1 MSEPRAQSLEDEARA
16 WAADHADEP
25 QPAPAAPS
33 SSAPNPNEPGSSAT
47 PAASSSS
54 SSSSA
59 DNEDD
64 DEKPVTPEEAAAF
77 FVGLIDIGLSNFVS
91 ERLAFKPKQ
100 EAKLV
105 RLAVPLARKYLPDTA
120 DLVSPEVAFGV
131 GLAAI
136 CLKNYTSSPEPD
148 SAPASPPGGSEQAGR
163 SSGGPSTEASVDG
176 RSVHAEVL
184 Q

>member
-1 MSEPRAQSLEDEARA
+1 MSEPRAQGLEDEARA
-16 WAADHADEP
+16 WAADNAEDLP
-25 QPAPAAPS
+25 PAAGPAAPS
-33 SSAPNPNEPGSSAT
+33 SPPPNPNEPGSSAT

-54 SSSSA
+54 SSA
-59 DNEDD
+59 DDEDD
-64 DEKPVTPEEAAAF
+64 DEKPVSPEEAAAF

-105 RLAVPLARKYLPDTA
+105 KLAVPLAKKYLPDTS
-120 DLVSPEVAFGV
+120 DLVSPELAFGI

-148 SAPASPPGGSEQAGR
+148 QAPASPPGGSENPAG